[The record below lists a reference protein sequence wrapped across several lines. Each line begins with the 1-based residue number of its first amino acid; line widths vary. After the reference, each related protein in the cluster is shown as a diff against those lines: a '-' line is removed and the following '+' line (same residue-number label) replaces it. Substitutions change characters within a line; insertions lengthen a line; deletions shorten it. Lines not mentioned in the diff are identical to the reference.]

1 MDFFKIS
8 NENIYNDK
16 ELLKNFL
23 SLYSEKT
30 GEINLNASCLK
41 CINDYK
47 QKLYYIMNT
56 ENKNY
61 IFAPKYDGIF
71 FVNDHITND
80 KLTDEIAE
88 KFIKTY
94 VNEANPI
101 TEFFSKFPEVSAVE
115 PMEQEP
121 TEQEPMEQ
129 NTEKAL
135 PPKES
140 IKQKK

>member
-47 QKLYYIMNT
+47 NKLYYIMNT
-56 ENKNY
+56 ENNNY
-61 IFAPKYDGIF
+61 IFTQKYNGIF

-94 VNEANPI
+94 VNETNPI
-101 TEFFSKFPEVSAVE
+101 TEFFCKFPDPKVE
-115 PMEQEP
+115 KNNLEEE
-121 TEQEPMEQ
+121 TL
-129 NTEKAL
+129 K
-135 PPKES
+135 S
-140 IKQKK
+140 ISKRKNK